1 MVKATQAEKN
11 LSFKELF
18 VKVTN
23 KANNKAQARAP
34 RAPTAKISIT
44 PTSPTKIP
52 FFFLFV
58 KPSYKQAH
66 V

>member
-34 RAPTAKISIT
+34 RAPTAKSQLRQQAL
-44 PTSPTKIP
+44 PRYP
-52 FFFLFV
+52 FFFIRKALV
-58 KPSYKQAH
+58 
-66 V
+66 